1 MMKAIV
7 VTSFGG
13 PEVMKY
19 TDLDIPSI
27 SEDQV
32 LIRVVATSVNFA
44 DIKSRYGK
52 KEIKHYLLF
61 RYRCH
66 WYCRTCR
73 FSCEKYS
80 PGQRVIAFPQNGSY
94 AEYVVANENL
104 TFVLPHEVDFQT
116 AAACPIVSFTSYNLL
131 ANVARLQQGESV
143 LIHAAAG
150 GIGTT
155 AIQLAKL
162 LEAGTVIGTVGSEA
176 KRNCFRCWS

>member
-61 RYRCH
+61 RIDA
-66 WYCRTCR
+66 TGIV
-73 FSCEKYS
+73 E
-80 PGQRVIAFPQNGSY
+80 RVGSHVKNIHPDNVSLLFLKMDLTQNTLLQMKILLSY
-94 AEYVVANENL
+94 YPMKL
-104 TFVLPHEVDFQT
+104 TFKLQPLVQ
-116 AAACPIVSFTSYNLL
+116 SYLL
-131 ANVARLQQGESV
+131 Q
-143 LIHAAAG
+143 
-150 GIGTT
+150 
-155 AIQLAKL
+155 AIIYSQCCKAS
-162 LEAGTVIGTVGSEA
+162 T
-176 KRNCFRCWS
+176 R

>member
-1 MMKAIV
+1 MIYIV
-7 VTSFGG
+7 KFRRTYNESYRCNVVRY

-19 TDLDIPSI
+19 TDVDIPAI

-52 KEIKHYLLF
+52 KEIKHYLYT
-61 RYRCH
+61 RDRCR

-73 FSCEKYS
+73 FSSENIH

-104 TFVLPHEVDFQT
+104 TFVLPDEVDFQPQLLVRLYLLQ
-116 AAACPIVSFTSYNLL
+116 AIIYSQMLQGFNKASLYSFMLRLAELVQQLFNLQ
-131 ANVARLQQGESV
+131 ND
-143 LIHAAAG
+143 
-150 GIGTT
+150 
-155 AIQLAKL
+155 
-162 LEAGTVIGTVGSEA
+162 
-176 KRNCFRCWS
+176 

>member
-1 MMKAIV
+1 MKNI
-7 VTSFGG
+7 
-13 PEVMKY
+13 
-19 TDLDIPSI
+19 
-27 SEDQV
+27 
-32 LIRVVATSVNFA
+32 
-44 DIKSRYGK
+44 
-52 KEIKHYLLF
+52 H
-61 RYRCH
+61 
-66 WYCRTCR
+66 
-73 FSCEKYS
+73 

-116 AAACPIVSFTSYNLL
+116 ATACPIVSFTSYNLL

-143 LIHAAAG
+143 LIHAVAG

-176 KRNCFRCWS
+176 KKKLL